1 MVTLRQGLKRERV
14 ILVGGGIEKVEIEK
28 VHEEDVLNGAPG
40 LKSDSSN
47 ICYCQLENHISHL
60 LLNCQWM
67 ETRMSQIHIPN
78 ISYFDKKYQK
88 NKTSDVF
95 RRSPC
100 RPQQMGNT

>member
-1 MVTLRQGLKRERV
+1 M
-14 ILVGGGIEKVEIEK
+14 EIEK

-67 ETRMSQIHIPN
+67 ETRMSQITQLEGQFQPLSREGGVGGCKLQSLIVSPEGFSTN
-78 ISYFDKKYQK
+78 GMESSQICSLL
-88 NKTSDVF
+88 
-95 RRSPC
+95 RSNSKQIM
-100 RPQQMGNT
+100 R

>member
-1 MVTLRQGLKRERV
+1 M
-14 ILVGGGIEKVEIEK
+14 ILVGGGTEKVEIEK

-67 ETRMSQIHIPN
+67 ETKMSQIELLGHTIGGT
-78 ISYFDKKYQK
+78 IS
-88 NKTSDVF
+88 NPV
-95 RRSPC
+95 RRGGVG
-100 RPQQMGNT
+100 M